1 MINDQVMRTD
11 ITKNISNA
19 VIALMLWCIFVLP
32 CAACDGMSQERH
44 QPAAVKGTLD
54 LRSWD
59 FSKDGPVHLDGGWEF
74 CPGRLLKPADFPES
88 APARGCGFITVP
100 GLWKDLSI
108 NGTALPGIGHGTY
121 HLRILRNNGTGSQTM
136 TIRRIYTDYTLWIN
150 GKLADNKVTGKTSR
164 KSRDDYIF
172 VHTKRTSSFTLNRG
186 VNHIVIQVS
195 NHQYESGGIGRP
207 LQLEDGAAAAR
218 KNAWILAVN
227 MIVVGLLLF
236 AAVYNIILYSFRR
249 MGAAPLYFGFFCLL
263 WSINIFNVQI
273 PILPDGLAWP
283 RNPYII
289 DYLTIIISI
298 PLCLMAIRS
307 LFPEE
312 TSLFALRFFLVITP
326 MFLVPLL
333 FIDFATSDLLFKI
346 YSIFTVI
353 FILYYI
359 FIFARGMKNRE
370 EDSLFFLIGFLLLF
384 LGGINDLLYYFL
396 IIDTAKTAQYGILVL
411 CIAITLLISRRFS
424 RAIRRVEELSRE
436 LIEMNTA
443 LKEMDTLKDRFLANT
458 SHELRT
464 PLHGMIGL
472 SETMIEG
479 AADVLPSE
487 TIENLTLIASNGHRL
502 AGMVNDLLDMAKIQ
516 DEGINLNL
524 RPVDMHS
531 VSETVVRLILP
542 LAAGKPL
549 TIINTIESDILPVR
563 ADEDR
568 IRQVLYN
575 LIGNAIKFTNRG
587 TIEISARPLRNED
600 EDCSTEIEIS
610 VSDTGIGIPA
620 EYREIIF
627 EAYRQVDE
635 GDTRAYPGTG
645 LGLAIAKQIVELHGG
660 TIWVTPGHN
669 GGSTFSFTLPVSEDT
684 IADTAEESI
693 IGSMDVSGPCS
704 DTVPDGWDGTFSY
717 NPVLLVVDDDPV
729 NIRVLRNYL
738 EAKQCIVKTATDGI
752 EALDIIAKDGS
763 IDLVLLD
770 IMMPV
775 MSGCEV
781 CRRIRE
787 DHSHEELPV
796 IMLTA
801 KNETADVDAAF
812 ESGANDYIVK
822 PFRVRE
828 LLTRVHTM
836 LQLRNNRKTAAE
848 GIFINNR
855 NRTFSIPFS
864 TILYITSHRKSIVI
878 HTAEEDI
885 ELPLLIKEIIDQL
898 PPDIFVRIHKSHI
911 INLHYLHSIS
921 HVRSGRY
928 RVRLRDDDDTEL
940 PVGPAFLEELRG
952 KTTTFQ

>member
-1 MINDQVMRTD
+1 MTTKPDMRSN
-11 ITKNISNA
+11 ITRNISNVVTA
-19 VIALMLWCIFVLP
+19 SMLCCLFLLTGTACSRIFP
-32 CAACDGMSQERH
+32 EQQ

-54 LRSWD
+54 LRNWD
-59 FSKDGPVHLDGGWEF
+59 LVQKGPATLNGEWEF
-74 CPGRLLKPADFPES
+74 CPGKIIAPSDFLKRAD
-88 APARGCGFITVP
+88 RNMCGFIHVP
-100 GLWKDLSI
+100 GLWKGGKVNGIPLSGSG
-108 NGTALPGIGHGTY
+108 NGTY
-121 HLRILRNNGTGSQTM
+121 HLRILRNTGTGSQTM

-150 GKLADNKVTGKTSR
+150 GKLADTKVTGKTSR

-186 VNHIVIQVS
+186 VNHIVLQVS

-227 MIVVGLLLF
+227 MIMVGLLLF
-236 AAVYNIILYSFRR
+236 AAVYNIILYLFRR

-263 WSINIFNVQI
+263 WSVNIFNVQI

-298 PLCLMAIRS
+298 PLFLMAIRS

-333 FIDFATSDLLFKI
+333 FLDFETSDLLFKT
-346 YSIFTVI
+346 YSIITVI

-396 IIDTAKTAQYGILVL
+396 IIDTTKTVPYGILVL
-411 CIAITLLISRRFS
+411 CIAVTLLISRRFS

-443 LKEMDTLKDRFLANT
+443 LKEMDSLKDRFLANT

-502 AGMVNDLLDMAKIQ
+502 AGMVNDLLDMAKMQ
-516 DEGINLNL
+516 DEGIHLNL

-531 VSETVVRLILP
+531 VSEKVVRLTRP
-542 LAAGKPL
+542 LAAGKSL
-549 TIINTIESDILPVR
+549 KIINTIKSDILPVR

-568 IRQVLYN
+568 IRQVLCN

-587 TIEISARPLRNED
+587 TIELSARILKDKD
-600 EDCSTEIEIS
+600 EDRSKEIETS

-635 GDTRAYPGTG
+635 GDTRAYTGTG

-660 TIWVTPGHN
+660 TIRVTSGQN
-669 GGSTFSFTLPVSEDT
+669 GGSTFSFTLPVSQDT
-684 IADTAEESI
+684 IVDPAEGIIIESI
-693 IGSMDVSGPCS
+693 DDTGPE
-704 DTVPDGWDGTFSY
+704 GWDGTFSN
-717 NPVLLVVDDDPV
+717 NPVLLIVDDDPV
-729 NIRVLRNYL
+729 NIRVIRNYFEL
-738 EAKQCIVKTATDGI
+738 KRCTVKSAPGGI
-752 EALDIIAKDGS
+752 EALDIIGNDGP

-781 CRRIRE
+781 CRSIRE
-787 DHSHEELPV
+787 DHSREELPV

-801 KNETADVDAAF
+801 KNMSSDIDAAF
-812 ESGANDYIVK
+812 EAGANDYIVK
-822 PFRVRE
+822 PFRIRE
-828 LLTRVHTM
+828 LLMRVHTM
-836 LQLRNNRKTAAE
+836 LQPRNIRKTAAE
-848 GIFINNR
+848 SISISNR
-855 NRTFSIPFS
+855 NKTYSIPFE
-864 TILYITSHRKSIVI
+864 TIVYITSHVKSIVI

-885 ELPLLIKEIIDQL
+885 VLPLLIKEIIDRL
-898 PPDIFVRIHKSHI
+898 PPDMFVRIHKSHI
-911 INLHYLHSIS
+911 INRHYLHSIS

-940 PVGPAFLEELRG
+940 PVGPAFLENLRG
-952 KTTTFQ
+952 KTTTFR